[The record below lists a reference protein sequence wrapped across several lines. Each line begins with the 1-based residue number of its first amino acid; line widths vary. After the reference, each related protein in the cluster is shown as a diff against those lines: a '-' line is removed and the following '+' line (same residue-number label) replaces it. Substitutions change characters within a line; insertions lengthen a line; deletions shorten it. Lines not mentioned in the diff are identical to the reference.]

1 MPELI
6 NNFEPAKDLMV
17 GKTILITGAAG
28 GLGSALAMRA
38 AHLKADLI
46 LLDNNENK
54 LNKLHDEIEAAV
66 GKQPGLYPLDLRG
79 ASQTDY
85 DQLAETVSDVFNG
98 LHGLVHCAA
107 TLGQV
112 SPIDNTDSKLWHETF
127 AANLH
132 GPIMLTKSLLP
143 VMRESGNASIIF
155 TTDDKSKAYW
165 GAYGISKA
173 SIVPAMKIIADELD
187 SAKDNQTITDQL
199 PVTCNAIDPGPMR
212 TNLRSSAYPGENPD
226 VVPPPDQKTPAYLYL
241 LSDKARGTNGQYFA
255 L

>member
-6 NNFEPAKDLMV
+6 NHFEPAKDSMA

-54 LNKLHDEIEAAV
+54 LNTLHDKIEAAV

-79 ASQTDY
+79 ASQADY
-85 DQLAETVSDVFNG
+85 EQLAATVNEVFKG

-112 SPIDNTDSKLWHETF
+112 SPIDNADSKLWHETF

-132 GPIMLTKSLLP
+132 GPIMLTKALLP
-143 VMRESGNASIIF
+143 IMRESGNASIVF
-155 TTDDKSKAYW
+155 TTDDKTKAYW

-173 SIVPAMKIIADELD
+173 SIIPAMKIIADELD
-187 SAKDNQTITDQL
+187 SAKENQTNDQL
-199 PVTCNAIDPGPMR
+199 AVTCNAIDPGPMR

-226 VVPPPDQKTPAYLYL
+226 VVPDPDHKTAAYLYL
-241 LSDKARGTNGQYFA
+241 LSDKARGSNGRYFA